1 MTLLQFIES
10 KLNEDTSIGDLA
22 RDAKEDKEFKKRKT
36 DKERFSYLEFQTQ
49 RGGTVDVFNEFI
61 EEFRIINSPLNN
73 INYKIG
79 TRYTNRELMELAV
92 MEMRKS
98 IPDPNRKD
106 KKSNPKVG
114 AVIATKDGI
123 LIGQSH
129 RGELRIGDHAEFTAI
144 ERHHRGTKLDGYQIF
159 ATLEPCAPGA
169 RNHPKLSCAER
180 IANARIGKVFI
191 GAIDPDPSV
200 AGEGRDFLIANKIKV
215 DYFDA
220 DLQDIIIRENQKF
233 FDDAKIRADQA
244 KHSAFNPASSVLT
257 QELQNFDL
265 TDLSE
270 EAQQELVQ
278 RMDLNVK
285 VGSAG
290 FHKFL
295 LQLNLLH
302 QTSKSKVIKPTG
314 LGLLLLGRNPQVEF
328 EQARIKFTIEQ
339 SVGDARIKDLEGPIL
354 LMPEKAENLLDLT
367 FLPEINRENFHR
379 EEVVD
384 ISKKLLRELIVNAI
398 VHRDYTIKDKQI
410 RIVASKEKIEIWS
423 PGEPIVHIEKFKTFE
438 VPSISRNPK
447 LAYIFFK
454 AGLVEER
461 GIGMKELKAFKD
473 DNDLPDPD
481 FRMDEGYFVITIHRK
496 KLKNGVP
503 RKDEKVDSIIANLKD
518 EELKGYEYLKLRKK
532 VSKKQYAEYL
542 QLDEKKAQRQLS
554 KFKELKLVKQEGK
567 GRATEYVL
575 L

>member
-1 MTLLQFIES
+1 MGMTRQ
-10 KLNEDTSIGDLA
+10 
-22 RDAKEDKEFKKRKT
+22 
-36 DKERFSYLEFQTQ
+36 
-49 RGGTVDVFNEFI
+49 
-61 EEFRIINSPLNN
+61 
-73 INYKIG
+73 
-79 TRYTNRELMELAV
+79 
-92 MEMRKS
+92 
-98 IPDPNRKD
+98 
-106 KKSNPKVG
+106 
-114 AVIATKDGI
+114 
-123 LIGQSH
+123 
-129 RGELRIGDHAEFTAI
+129 
-144 ERHHRGTKLDGYQIF
+144 
-159 ATLEPCAPGA
+159 
-169 RNHPKLSCAER
+169 
-180 IANARIGKVFI
+180 
-191 GAIDPDPSV
+191 
-200 AGEGRDFLIANKIKV
+200 
-215 DYFDA
+215 
-220 DLQDIIIRENQKF
+220 
-233 FDDAKIRADQA
+233 
-244 KHSAFNPASSVLT
+244 
-257 QELQNFDL
+257 
-265 TDLSE
+265 DLS
-270 EAQQELVQ
+270 V
-278 RMDLNVK
+278 
-285 VGSAG
+285 
-290 FHKFL
+290 
-295 LQLNLLH
+295 
-302 QTSKSKVIKPTG
+302 
-314 LGLLLLGRNPQVEF
+314 
-328 EQARIKFTIEQ
+328 
-339 SVGDARIKDLEGPIL
+339 IL

-567 GRATEYVL
+567 GRATEYIL